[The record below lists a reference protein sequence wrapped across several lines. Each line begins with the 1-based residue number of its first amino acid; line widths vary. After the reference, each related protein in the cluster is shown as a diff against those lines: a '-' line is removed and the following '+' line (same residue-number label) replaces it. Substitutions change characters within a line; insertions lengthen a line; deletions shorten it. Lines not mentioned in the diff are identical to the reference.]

1 MNRNESKKEKFIR
14 LAEARTNKILN
25 MMRLLGNCSN
35 KNNYEYTD
43 KDVQKIFNT
52 LERELKNTK
61 AKLTLNSALNLNI
74 TLRFLK
80 RKLSF

>member
-35 KNNYEYTD
+35 KNNYEYTEQD
-43 KDVQKIFNT
+43 IQKIFNT

-61 AKLTLNSALNLNI
+61 AKFNTREENKDDKF
-74 TLRFLK
+74 TLR
-80 RKLSF
+80 

>member
-35 KNNYEYTD
+35 KNNYEYTEQD
-43 KDVQKIFNT
+43 IQKIFKT
-52 LERELKNTK
+52 LKE
-61 AKLTLNSALNLNI
+61 S
-74 TLRFLK
+74 
-80 RKLSF
+80 

>member
-61 AKLTLNSALNLNI
+61 AKFNFMEESKEDKF
-74 TLRFLK
+74 TLR
-80 RKLSF
+80 

>member
-1 MNRNESKKEKFIR
+1 MNMKESKRERFVR

-25 MMRLLGNCSN
+25 MMRLLGNCSS

-52 LERELKNTK
+52 LEMVK
-61 AKLTLNSALNLNI
+61 
-74 TLRFLK
+74 
-80 RKLSF
+80 

>member
-25 MMRLLGNCSN
+25 MLRLLGNCSN
-35 KNNYEYTD
+35 KNNYEYTEQD
-43 KDVQKIFNT
+43 IQKIFNT

-61 AKLTLNSALNLNI
+61 AKFNI
-74 TLRFLK
+74 REENKDDKFTLR
-80 RKLSF
+80 